1 VSLAVFPSRLTG
13 AALFM
18 ATLFGHP
25 PTVPHT
31 SKVDL

>member
-1 VSLAVFPSRLTG
+1 VRLAVLPSRLTG

-18 ATLFGHP
+18 GALFGHP